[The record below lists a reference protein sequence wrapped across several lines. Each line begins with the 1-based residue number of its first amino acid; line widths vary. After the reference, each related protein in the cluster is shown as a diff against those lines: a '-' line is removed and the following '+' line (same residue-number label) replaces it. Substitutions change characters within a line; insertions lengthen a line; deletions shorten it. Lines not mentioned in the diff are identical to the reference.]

1 MRRTCVNMVYELA
14 KSDERIVF
22 IGSDLG
28 AGLLDGMKAEMPER
42 FFMEG
47 VCEQNLIGMAA
58 GMAREGYIP
67 YVNTI
72 ATFLTRRC
80 FEQIAVD
87 VCLQNLPVR
96 LIANG
101 GGLVYAPLGPTHMAT
116 DDVALMRSLP
126 GMSIIAPADADEM
139 RRLMLQT
146 PDYPHPLYIRLGKG
160 GDPVISSDD
169 DNAQLG
175 HAVAYREGTDVLI
188 VSTGVMTERAL
199 RAADLLA
206 DKGVACGVLHFH
218 TIKPIDEAALLTRA
232 ANVPL
237 VVSLEEHSRIGGL
250 GSAVTDAIVEHGGA
264 ARPDICRLA
273 LPDAFPE
280 DYGSQDSLLEEYGLQ
295 PPAIADAVL
304 ARLPHDTTKRSLTGS

>member
-14 KSDERIVF
+14 KTDERIVF
-22 IGSDLG
+22 VGSDLG

-58 GMAREGYIP
+58 GLAREGFIP

-80 FEQIAVD
+80 YEQIAVD

-116 DDVALMRSLP
+116 DDIALMRALP
-126 GMSIIAPADADEM
+126 GMGIIAPADADEM
-139 RRLMLQT
+139 RRLMVLT

-160 GDPVISSDD
+160 GDPVISDD
-169 DNAQLG
+169 AP
-175 HAVAYREGTDVLI
+175 AVEVGRAILHRSGTDVLI

-199 RAADLLA
+199 RAAEVLA
-206 DKGVACGVLHFH
+206 ARGVSCGVLHMH
-218 TIKPIDEAALLTRA
+218 TVKPIDEKALFENLGNAR
-232 ANVPL
+232 L
-237 VVSLEEHSRIGGL
+237 VVTLEEHSRIGGL
-250 GSAVTDAIVEHGGA
+250 GSAITDAVVEHAGP

-280 DYGSQDSLLEEYGLQ
+280 DYGSQDSLLEQYGLQ
-295 PPAIADAVL
+295 PPAIAETIF
-304 ARLPHDTTKRSLTGS
+304 ARLPHDTAKRSLAGS